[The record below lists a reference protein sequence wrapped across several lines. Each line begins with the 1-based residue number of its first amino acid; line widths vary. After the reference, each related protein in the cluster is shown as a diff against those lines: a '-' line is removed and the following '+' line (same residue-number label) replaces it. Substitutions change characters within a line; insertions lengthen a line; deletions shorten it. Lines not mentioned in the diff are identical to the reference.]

1 MLFNEIVGHSKQI
14 NLIRRLVEG
23 RVFPQSSL
31 FVGPEGVGKRRIAR
45 ELFQNL
51 CGSLNVTEVGVEKPV
66 TVDQVREISSWLFRK
81 PTSGSGK
88 AVIIDRADEMRG
100 EAANALLKTLEE
112 PPSYGYIC
120 LISRSESGVLPTIRS
135 RCRIFRFAPLPDSSV
150 SYLLEKQG
158 LKADKRVVKLSRGSV
173 GTALKLL
180 ESPVVDLVEEFTSLL
195 KSSDRL
201 RKVLPFAEKFARL
214 TREEALLFFDSL
226 EAVVFERG
234 GAPRWEELINSAR
247 YYLKFYGKPQSVV
260 EWFLI
265 SALNL

>member
-14 NLIRRLVEG
+14 NLIRRFVEG
-23 RVFPQSSL
+23 GVFPQSTL

-51 CGSLNVTEVGVEKPV
+51 CGSLNIIEVGVDKPV
-66 TVDQVREISSWLFRK
+66 TVDQVREFSSWLFKK

-120 LISRSESGVLPTIRS
+120 LISKSESGVLPTIRS
-135 RCRIFRFAPLPDSSV
+135 RCRIFRFGPLPESSV
-150 SYLLEKQG
+150 SYLIEKQG
-158 LKADKRVVKLSRGSV
+158 LKVDKKVIKLSRGSI

-180 ESPVVDLVEEFTSLL
+180 ESPVIDLVEEFTSLL
-195 KSSDRL
+195 KSDDKL
-201 RKVLPFAEKFARL
+201 KKVLPFAEKFAKL
-214 TREEALLFFDSL
+214 TREEVFLFFDAL
-226 EAVVFERG
+226 EAIVFERG
-234 GAPRWEELINSAR
+234 GVPRWEELINSAR
-247 YYLKFYGKPQSVV
+247 YYLKFYSKSQSVV

-265 SALNL
+265 SAFKL